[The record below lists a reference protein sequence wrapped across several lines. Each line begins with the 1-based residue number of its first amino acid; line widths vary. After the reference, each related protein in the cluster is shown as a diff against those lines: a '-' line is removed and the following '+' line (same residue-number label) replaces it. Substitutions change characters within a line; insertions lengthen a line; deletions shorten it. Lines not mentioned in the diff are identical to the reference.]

1 MRRILLIMA
10 AVTLL
15 LCTGCTQR
23 LLDFTIISS
32 KNVDLSRADSW
43 EHVSWRVKG
52 TDTAHW
58 ILIFPTGIPDAKEAM
73 DRAIESQPGAVALV
87 DGVVSFK
94 SWIIPFIY
102 GQQKYIV
109 EGSPLI
115 DPKLKRP

>member
-1 MRRILLIMA
+1 
-10 AVTLL
+10 
-15 LCTGCTQR
+15 
-23 LLDFTIISS
+23 
-32 KNVDLSRADSW
+32 
-43 EHVSWRVKG
+43 
-52 TDTAHW
+52 
-58 ILIFPTGIPDAKEAM
+58 M